1 MPLTKA
7 SMSNAPPC
15 FDWKTMM
22 SSANLPRT
30 SRLTSTFLQDSPDTF
45 NCYRTLQLLNF
56 TKEVNLASDS
66 NTPPVIACTDA
77 RSASEPAIMLSVAV
91 LAYSSRFSRNFSL
104 MTSSACMARSPNFS
118 MSSLRMERHLLR
130 TVS

>member
-1 MPLTKA
+1 
-7 SMSNAPPC
+7 
-15 FDWKTMM
+15 MM